1 MTTTNQRLQL
11 TDEQRALVG
20 AVRDLSRDMDFRTNS
35 IKYLDG
41 TYPWENLNA
50 LAKIGVLGMSIPEEY
65 GGSDLPVFETALVME
80 EVAKGCYA
88 TAMALMGMLGVQVR
102 VISTYAPENM
112 KRDILPKVVTGE
124 CHLAVCMTEP
134 HAGTDVP
141 NYKTNTVIKGDRAIV
156 NGVKTLISR
165 ANEAEWFVV
174 FTRIDGTPGRDGIG
188 CVLVNRNMPGF
199 EVTARYHTM
208 GGEYLAEIQFNNLE
222 VPLENVILRQGGMKK
237 LLSAFNTQRC
247 LNPSVSLG
255 MAEAAFEEAVKYV
268 RERTIR
274 GEPIANFQGIQWKLA
289 EMYRDI
295 EAGRALLYQAALSA
309 NPFPDP
315 HQAAIAKIF
324 VNEMA
329 IRVSSEAV
337 QVHGGYGFTNDY
349 PVSRIYRGVR
359 YGTLGGGAT
368 EALKD
373 LVGRKIIE
381 DFDPVDGFLSMGNF

>member
-1 MTTTNQRLQL
+1 MSNQRLQL
-11 TDEQRALVG
+11 TPEQRALIG
-20 AVRDLSRDMDFRTNS
+20 TVRELAQDKNWRTDS

-41 TYPWENLNA
+41 TYPWENLHD

-65 GGSDLPVFETALVME
+65 GGSDLPVFDTALVIE
-80 EVAKGCYA
+80 EVAKNCYA

-102 VISTYAPENM
+102 VISNFAPESM
-112 KRDILPKVVTGE
+112 KRDILPKVAAGE
-124 CHLAVCMTEP
+124 AHLAVCMTEP

-141 NYKTNTVIKGDRAIV
+141 NYKTNTVIKGDKAIV

-174 FTRIDGTPGRDGIG
+174 FTRINGTPGREGIG
-188 CVLVNRNMPGF
+188 CVLVNRNTPGF

-208 GGEYLAEIQFNNLE
+208 GGEYLAEIQFNNVE
-222 VPLENVILRQGGMKK
+222 VPLENVILREGGFKK

-255 MAEAAFEEAVKYV
+255 MAEAAFEEAIKYV
-268 RERTIR
+268 RERQIR
-274 GEPIANFQGIQWKLA
+274 GHAVADFQGIQWKLA

-309 NPFPDP
+309 SPFPDP
-315 HQAAIAKIF
+315 QQAAIAKMF

-329 IRVSSEAV
+329 IRVASEAL
-337 QVHGGYGFTNDY
+337 QVHGGYGFCDDY
-349 PVSRIYRGVR
+349 PISRIYRGVR

-373 LVGRKIIE
+373 LVGKKLVS

>member
-1 MTTTNQRLQL
+1 MSNNRMQMTP
-11 TDEQRALVG
+11 EQRALVG
-20 AVRDLSRDMDFRTNS
+20 AVRQLARDKDFRGNS

-41 TYPWENLNA
+41 TYPWENLNE

-65 GGSDLPVFETALVME
+65 GGSDLPVFDTALVME
-80 EVAKGCYA
+80 EVAKNCYA

-102 VISTYAPENM
+102 VISNFAPEEI
-112 KRDILPKVVTGE
+112 RRAILPKVATGE
-124 CHLAVCMTEP
+124 VHLAVCMTEP

-165 ANEAEWFVV
+165 ANEATWFVV
-174 FTRIDGTPGRDGIG
+174 FTRINGTPGRDGIG
-188 CVLVNRNMPGF
+188 CVLVNRDTPGF

-208 GGEYLAEIQFNNLE
+208 GGEYLAEIQFNNVE
-222 VPLENVILRQGGMKK
+222 VPVENVILREGGFKK

-255 MAEAAFEEAVKYV
+255 MAEAAFEEAISYV

-274 GEPIANFQGIQWKLA
+274 GNPVANFQGIQWKLA

-295 EAGRALLYQAALSA
+295 EAGRALLYRACLTAD
-309 NPFPDP
+309 PFPDP
-315 HQAAIAKIF
+315 HEAAIAKMF

-329 IRVSSEAV
+329 IRVANDAL
-337 QVHGGYGFTNDY
+337 QMHGGYGFCDDY
-349 PVSRIYRGVR
+349 PISRIYRGVR

-373 LVGRKIIE
+373 LVGKKLVE
-381 DFDPVDGFLSMGNF
+381 DFDPLEGFLATGTF

>member
-1 MTTTNQRLQL
+1 MSNQRLLL
-11 TDEQRALVG
+11 TDEQRALIG
-20 AVRDLSRDMDFRTNS
+20 TVRTLAKDKDFQGNS
-35 IKYLDG
+35 IKCMDG
-41 TYPWENLNA
+41 TYPWDNLNE

-65 GGSDLPVFETALVME
+65 GGSNLRVFETVLVLE
-80 EVAKGCYA
+80 EVAKHCYN

-102 VISTYAPENM
+102 VISTYAPESL
-112 KRDILPKVVTGE
+112 KRDILPKVCSGE
-124 CHLAVCMTEP
+124 NHLAVCMTEP

-141 NYKTNTVIKGDRAIV
+141 NYRTNTVIKGARAVV

-165 ANEAEWFVV
+165 ANEAQWFVV
-174 FTRIDGTPGRDGIG
+174 FTRINGTPGKHGIG
-188 CVLVNRNMPGF
+188 CVLVNRNTPGF

-208 GGEYLAEIQFNNLE
+208 GGEYLAEIQFNNCE
-222 VPLENVILRQGGMKK
+222 VPVENVVLREGGFKK
-237 LLSAFNTQRC
+237 LLAAFNTQRC

-255 MAEAAFEEAVKYV
+255 MAEAAFEEAIKYV
-268 RERTIR
+268 RERQIR
-274 GEPIANFQGIQWKLA
+274 GHAVAEFQGIQWKLA

-315 HQAAIAKIF
+315 HQAATAKMF

-329 IRVSSEAV
+329 IRVSSEAL
-337 QVHGGYGFTNDY
+337 QVHGGYGFCDDY
-349 PVSRIYRGVR
+349 PISRIYRGVR

-373 LVGRKIIE
+373 LVGKKLVS
-381 DFDPVDGFLSMGNF
+381 DFDPVDGFLSMGTF

>member
-1 MTTTNQRLQL
+1 MSEMKFRLS
-11 TDEQRALVG
+11 DEQRALVG
-20 AVRDLSRDMDFRTNS
+20 AVRDLARGMDFRGNS

-41 TYPWENLNA
+41 TYPWDNLNA

-65 GGSDLPVFETALVME
+65 GGSNLSVFDTAIVIE
-80 EVAKGCYA
+80 EVAKGCYN
-88 TAMALMGMLGVQVR
+88 TAMGLMGMVGVQTRAIVA
-102 VISTYAPENM
+102 YAPESM
-112 KRDILPKVVTGE
+112 KREILPKVASGE
-124 CHLAVCMTEP
+124 VHLAVCMTEP

-141 NYKTNTVIKGDRAIV
+141 NYKTNTVINGERAVV

-174 FTRIDGTPGRDGIG
+174 FTRIDGMPGRDGIG
-188 CVLVNRNMPGF
+188 CVLINRNMPGF

-208 GGEYLAEIQFNNLE
+208 GGEYLAEIQFNDVE
-222 VPLENVILRQGGMKK
+222 VPLENVILRQGGFKK

-255 MAEAAFEEAVKYV
+255 MAEAAFEEAIKYV
-268 RERTIR
+268 RERNIR
-274 GEPIANFQGIQWKLA
+274 GHPVSEFQGIQWKLA

-295 EAGRALLYQAALSA
+295 EAGRSLLYRACLTA
-309 NPFPDP
+309 NPFPNP
-315 HQAAIAKIF
+315 HEAAIAKMF

-329 IRVSSEAV
+329 IRVASEAL
-337 QVHGGYGFTNDY
+337 QVHGGYGFCDDY
-349 PVSRIYRGVR
+349 PISRIYRGVR

-373 LVGRKIIE
+373 LVGKKLVE
-381 DFDPVDGFLSMGNF
+381 DFDPVDGFLSMGTF

>member
-1 MTTTNQRLQL
+1 MKFRLS
-11 TDEQRALVG
+11 DEQRALVG
-20 AVRDLSRDMDFRTNS
+20 TVRDLTRAMDFRGNS

-65 GGSDLPVFETALVME
+65 GGSNLSVFDTAIVIE

-88 TAMALMGMLGVQVR
+88 TAMGLMGMVGVQTRAIVQ
-102 VISTYAPENM
+102 YAPDVM
-112 KRDILPKVVTGE
+112 KRQILPKVASGE
-124 CHLAVCMTEP
+124 VHLAVCMTEP

-141 NYKTNTVIKGDRAIV
+141 NYKTNTLIKGDKAVV

-174 FTRIDGTPGRDGIG
+174 FTRIDSTPGRDGIG
-188 CVLVNRNMPGF
+188 CVLINRNMPGF

-208 GGEYLAEIQFNNLE
+208 GGEYLAEIQFNNVE
-222 VPLENVILRQGGMKK
+222 VPIENVILRQGGFKK

-255 MAEAAFEEAVKYV
+255 MAEAAFEEAIKYV
-268 RERTIR
+268 RERNIR
-274 GEPIANFQGIQWKLA
+274 GHPVSEFQGIQWKLA

-295 EAGRALLYQAALSA
+295 EAGRSLLYRAALTA
-309 NPFPDP
+309 NPFPNP
-315 HQAAIAKIF
+315 HEAAIAKMF

-329 IRVSSEAV
+329 IRVTSEAL
-337 QVHGGYGFTNDY
+337 QVHGGYGFCDDY
-349 PVSRIYRGVR
+349 PISRIYRGVR

-373 LVGRKIIE
+373 LVGKKLVE
-381 DFDPVDGFLSMGNF
+381 DFDPVDGFLSQGTF

>member
-1 MTTTNQRLQL
+1 MNSQRLIL
-11 TDEQRALVG
+11 SEEQRALVDT
-20 AVRDLSRDMDFRTNS
+20 VRQLSRDMDFRGNS
-35 IKYLDG
+35 IKYMDG

-65 GGSDLPVFETALVME
+65 GGSNLTVFDTSLVIE

-88 TAMALMGMLGVQVR
+88 TAMGLMGMVGVQTRAIVA
-102 VISTYAPENM
+102 YAPEVM
-112 KRDILPKVVTGE
+112 KRQILPKVASGE
-124 CHLAVCMTEP
+124 VHLAVCMTEP

-141 NYKTNTVIKGDRAIV
+141 NYKTNTVIKGDKAVV

-165 ANEAEWFVV
+165 AKEATWFVV
-174 FTRIDGTPGRDGIG
+174 FTRINGTPGRDGIG
-188 CVLVNRNMPGF
+188 CVLVNRDTPGF
-199 EVTARYHTM
+199 EVTALYHTM
-208 GGEYLAEIQFNNLE
+208 GGENLAEIRFDNCE
-222 VPLENVILRQGGMKK
+222 VPVENVILHEGGFKK
-237 LLSAFNTQRC
+237 LLTAFNTQRC

-274 GEPIANFQGIQWKLA
+274 GQPIANFQGIQWKLA

-295 EAGRALLYQAALSA
+295 EAGRSLLWRAALTA

-315 HQAAIAKIF
+315 HEAAIAKMF

-329 IRVSSEAV
+329 IRVSSEAL
-337 QVHGGYGFTNDY
+337 QVHGGYGFTDEY
-349 PVSRIYRGVR
+349 PISRIYRGVR

-373 LVGRKIIE
+373 LVGKKLVE
-381 DFDPVDGFLSMGNF
+381 DWDPVDGFLSMGTF

>member
-1 MTTTNQRLQL
+1 MSDMKFKLS
-11 TDEQRALVG
+11 DEQRALVG
-20 AVRDLSRDMDFRTNS
+20 TVRDLARGMDFRGNS

-41 TYPWENLNA
+41 TYPWDNLNA

-65 GGSDLPVFETALVME
+65 GGSDLSLFDTALVIE

-88 TAMALMGMLGVQVR
+88 TAMGLMGMVGVQTRAIVA
-102 VISTYAPENM
+102 YAPESM
-112 KRDILPKVVTGE
+112 KREILPKVAAGDV
-124 CHLAVCMTEP
+124 HLAVCMTEP

-141 NYKTNTVIKGDRAIV
+141 NYRTNTDIKGERAVV

-165 ANEAEWFVV
+165 ANEATWFVV

-188 CVLVNRNMPGF
+188 CVLVNREMKGF

-208 GGEYLAEIQFNNLE
+208 GGEYLAEIQFNDVE
-222 VPLENVILRQGGMKK
+222 VPIENVILRQGGFKK

-255 MAEAAFEEAVKYV
+255 MAEAAFEEAIKYA
-268 RERTIR
+268 RERNIR
-274 GEPIANFQGIQWKLA
+274 GHPISDFQGIQWKLA

-295 EAGRALLYQAALSA
+295 EAGRSLLYRACLTA
-309 NPFPDP
+309 NPFPNP
-315 HQAAIAKIF
+315 HEAAIAKMF

-329 IRVSSEAV
+329 IRVASEAL
-337 QVHGGYGFTNDY
+337 QVHGGYGFCDDY
-349 PVSRIYRGVR
+349 PISRIYRGVR

-373 LVGRKIIE
+373 LVGKKLVK
-381 DFDPVDGFLSMGNF
+381 DFDPVDGFLSMGTF